1 MSTPFLSGVV
11 VGAAGAALLL
21 VLVLLRAQGLDP
33 DNLPYPTRGAHLLE
47 VYVFWMCVL
56 RWERRASARSRSG
69 EPMLLLRPQV
79 PAPPPPPT
87 PRQIPRRPPAA
98 DDPTIFVP

>member
-1 MSTPFLSGVV
+1 VL

-47 VYVFWMCVL
+47 VYVFGLCFL
-56 RWERRASARSRSG
+56 RWERSLRQDRRG
-69 EPMLLLRPQV
+69 EPLIFQPV
-79 PAPPPPPT
+79 PRFSPVPPPP
-87 PRQIPRRPPAA
+87 PPAA